1 MRGAKVVDER
11 NIKRKR
17 KILVRNKEI
26 TMAMGKQKIFSQI
39 QRQTKYLINLFSE
52 RKSTKSGK

>member
-11 NIKRKR
+11 NIKSKR

-26 TMAMGKQKIFSQI
+26 TMAMGKQEIFSQI
-39 QRQTKYLINLFSE
+39 
-52 RKSTKSGK
+52 